1 MAPGLPFVQSIA
13 ALPDPR
19 SRSGR
24 RYSLV
29 ALLSLAVAATLAGC
43 SSYSAIA
50 EWGRLQGAVV
60 RQALGFSGE
69 RMPCA
74 ATFSLLFRRLDR
86 TVLEGCLG
94 RWAAL
99 VLAQHS
105 TARTR
110 ARIGLAIDGKTL
122 RGSRQ
127 QGAAL
132 THLLSAVS
140 HHLGLTLGQVA
151 VPAKTNETTAIHTLL
166 RQLPLRGQ
174 VVTMDA
180 LLTQQAIARAVLA
193 AGADYVM
200 VVKDNQPALREAIAT
215 AFADPALL
223 AQHSLSRASSLDR
236 GHGRLERR
244 TLTLSSALVGFLA
257 WPGHRQVFQLVRQRT
272 ILKTGVVQM
281 ETLYGIT
288 SLLPSQA
295 DARRLLAYVRRH
307 WAIEN
312 RSHHV
317 RDVTFDEDHSQVRV
331 GNTPQVM
338 AALRNAA
345 IALHRLAGETN
356 IASACRRTAAHP
368 RHTLALLGLTLRRT
382 I

>member
-1 MAPGLPFVQSIA
+1 
-13 ALPDPR
+13 
-19 SRSGR
+19 
-24 RYSLV
+24 
-29 ALLSLAVAATLAGC
+29 
-43 SSYSAIA
+43 
-50 EWGRLQGAVV
+50 V
-60 RQALGFSGE
+60 RQALGFS
-69 RMPCA
+69 RDSMPCA

-86 TVLEGCLG
+86 QALECSLG
-94 RWAAL
+94 RWVAQ
-99 VLAQHS
+99 VLAQLPTS
-105 TARTR
+105 TA
-110 ARIGLAIDGKTL
+110 GLAIDGKTL

-166 RQLPLRGQ
+166 RQLPLAGQ

-180 LLTQQAIARAVLA
+180 LLTQQAIARAVTA

-200 VVKDNQPALREAIAT
+200 VVKDNQPSLREAIAT

-223 AQHSLSRASSLDR
+223 AQHAVSRARSRDR

-244 TLTLSSALVGFLA
+244 TLTLSTALVGFLG
-257 WPGHRQVFQLVRQRT
+257 WPGHRQVFEIVRRRT
-272 ILKTGVVQM
+272 ALKTGAVQT
-281 ETLYGIT
+281 ETVYGIT
-288 SLLPSQA
+288 SLPPSRA
-295 DARRLLAYVRRH
+295 DARRILAYVRHH

-312 RSHHV
+312 RSHYV
-317 RDVTFDEDHSQVRV
+317 RDVTFGEDHSQVRV

-356 IASACRRTAAHP
+356 IAAACRRTAAQP
-368 RHTLALLGLTLRRT
+368 RRALALLGIRSRKH
-382 I
+382 